1 MMLTPEKSMEL
12 QNSIGAD
19 IMMVRLAGCFGH
31 TLLVVAD
38 VPSSNAAHAVALC
51 RHWTMS
57 WIPRQSMMPGFK
69 KPVIAPYGG

>member
-19 IMMVRLAGCFGH
+19 IMMVWVVAGCFGH

-38 VPSSNAAHAVALC
+38 VPSANAAHGVAC
-51 RHWTMS
+51 AG
-57 WIPRQSMMPGFK
+57 IG
-69 KPVIAPYGG
+69 